1 MGGMT
6 SLAGRI
12 AVVTGA
18 GRGIGAAIGRRLA
31 HAGAHVVIADIDA
44 APADDVVR
52 EIGEAGG
59 VARAMPL
66 DIADP
71 ARVADFAR
79 SLGEAFHRC
88 DILVNNA
95 AILDATPLASLDM
108 ARFRAVQAVNLE
120 GALAVTLAL
129 LPLLRRSTVA
139 RILNIASIMGVRG
152 SRNSLAYSTAK
163 GGIIN
168 MTRALACD
176 LGREGIV
183 VNAIAPGFIDT
194 RMALLPDGSGHEH
207 QTDWFQDIY
216 IRYGRIPL
224 GRPGQPDDV
233 AAAALF
239 FCGDECRYVTGQILM
254 VDGGVSATF

>member
-1 MGGMT
+1 MM

-31 HAGAHVVIADIDA
+31 DTGAHVVVADIDG
-44 APADDVVR
+44 APADDVGR
-52 EIGEAGG
+52 AIGEAGG

-66 DIADP
+66 DIAGP

-79 SLGEAFHRC
+79 ALGELFYRC
-88 DILVNNA
+88 DILVNNG
-95 AILDATPLASLDM
+95 AILDVTPFASLDM

-129 LPLLRRSTVA
+129 LPLLRRFTVA
-139 RILNIASIMGVRG
+139 RILNTASIMGVRG

-168 MTRALACD
+168 TTRALACE
-176 LGREGIV
+176 LGSEVHPRQCDCS
-183 VNAIAPGFIDT
+183 GFH
-194 RMALLPDGSGHEH
+194 RHAHGAVA
-207 QTDWFQDIY
+207 
-216 IRYGRIPL
+216 GRIGPL
-224 GRPGQPDDV
+224 ASDRLVPGHLHPLWSHPSRPTRT
-233 AAAALF
+233 A
-239 FCGDECRYVTGQILM
+239 
-254 VDGGVSATF
+254 